1 MCIGSARD
9 DKIAHVNKHAWRQLR
24 SSDVNLS
31 EVGGEASAAPLEP
44 PDGWQ
49 HPFLAAWVAYGP
61 MGLDDPMFQTVLDES
76 ASIVRQV
83 QGSSRAAQR
92 DRQREKFVLSSA
104 VDVATP
110 SSVASASD
118 DDRLITAS
126 ERNNYLQQVKMQLS
140 INAEEEKK
148 LTWLIEHG
156 SSDEIRASARGRL
169 EALYLAPPLQLN
181 SECNT

>member
-1 MCIGSARD
+1 
-9 DKIAHVNKHAWRQLR
+9 
-24 SSDVNLS
+24 
-31 EVGGEASAAPLEP
+31 
-44 PDGWQ
+44 
-49 HPFLAAWVAYGP
+49 

-118 DDRLITAS
+118 DDRFITAS
-126 ERNNYLQQVKMQLS
+126 ERNNYLQEVKMQLS
-140 INAEEEKK
+140 INAAEEK

-181 SECNT
+181 S